1 MSSLRRVAAL
11 ASLVLTV
18 LLVGCGGGTSS
29 GGDDPASAVPRDAPM
44 YFEATLRPEG
54 SLREDALAAAGK
66 VLRTDDPEAKIEELV
81 AKAFAESE
89 KPRIDYARDVEPWL
103 GEKAAFWMAA
113 PSGQAS
119 SEDADG
125 AAILSA
131 TDEDEAK
138 EAVDRAITS
147 SGQRFDDREFEG
159 VSYKAG
165 PDGAVAVTDGFVV
178 FGTEPALKRTI
189 SAIDGDSL
197 AETDRYTDAV
207 DELEDDRLAHFFVD
221 AKALVDAA
229 LKADPEA
236 AAQFEQFRSI
246 FPLDKLGPI
255 TGSFSA
261 NGDRLAI
268 DAVTTADG
276 AEVFK
281 RFGALTGTGSTPL
294 LGELPGDSWAALG
307 SPKLGETARAIYQ
320 QAAGAFGGAA
330 IAEQLRS
337 QLGLDLEQDVFS
349 WIGDVALFAR
359 GSSVDSI
366 DGGLVIQVTDQDR
379 AASAFGKLIGVLRT
393 RGGVD
398 ARPTQVEGAE
408 SAFAVA
414 LPDAPK
420 PLVIA
425 RSTERVAIAYGP
437 GAAAEA
443 LSPRAKLSD
452 SDTFD
457 EASDLLGD
465 DLQPAFLLAVEPIVA
480 LVESAGGDSPDWD
493 EARPYLQ
500 AFSVLASGGKID
512 DDRGRS
518 RFVAGLK

>member
-1 MSSLRRVAAL
+1 MPYLRRAAAPFLLFLTVGL
-11 ASLVLTV
+11 AS
-18 LLVGCGGGTSS
+18 CGGGTTS
-29 GGDDPASAVPRDAPM
+29 GGDDPASAVPRDAPI
-44 YFEATLRPEG
+44 YFEATVRPEG
-54 SLREDALAAAGK
+54 SLRDDALAAAGK
-66 VLRTDDPEAKIEELV
+66 VLQTDDPEAKIEELV
-81 AKAFAESE
+81 AKAFADSDDP
-89 KPRIDYARDVEPWL
+89 KLDYARDIEPWL
-103 GEKAAFWMAA
+103 GEKVAAWFSA
-113 PSGQAS
+113 PSGNS
-119 SEDADG
+119 SAEEANG
-125 AAILSA
+125 VGIISA
-131 TDEDEAK
+131 KDEDKAR
-138 EAVDRAITS
+138 EAVDRAIS
-147 SGQRFDDREFEG
+147 SSSDKFTEREFEG

-165 PDGAVAVTDGFVV
+165 PDGAVAVTDGWVLA
-178 FGTEPALKRTI
+178 GTEPALKRTI
-189 SAIDGDSL
+189 TAIDGDSL
-197 AETDRYTDAV
+197 AETDRYKDAI

-221 AKALVDAA
+221 SKAFVDAA

-236 AAQFEQFRSI
+236 AAQFEQFRSL
-246 FPLDKLGPI
+246 FPLDKLGPV

-261 NGDRLAI
+261 NGDRLAV
-268 DAVTTADG
+268 DAVTTAEG

-294 LGELPGDSWAALG
+294 LGELPGDAWAALG

-330 IAEQLRS
+330 IEEQLRS

-359 GSSVDSI
+359 GSTVDTI

-379 AASAFGKLIGVLRT
+379 AATAFGKLIGVLRT

-398 ARPTQVEGAE
+398 ARPTQVDGAE
-408 SAFAVA
+408 AAFEVA

-437 GAAAEA
+437 DAAKEA
-443 LSPRAKLSD
+443 LSPGAKLSD
-452 SDTFD
+452 SDLFG

-465 DLQPAFLLAVEPIVA
+465 DLEPAFLLGIEPIVA
-480 LVESAGGDSPDWD
+480 LVESVGEADQEW
-493 EARPYLQ
+493 EKARPYIE
-500 AFSVLASGGKID
+500 AFSVIASGGKIE